1 MHLCK
6 EHLKAEDRLCL
17 KRVKV
22 RPHPRSVG
30 LEDNLVPIV
39 DEVYILFVKMCS
51 IIYIYIFSV
60 VEKGRDSIL
69 CITTLQTIKSIIDDC
84 TMYACFLYIIAITAF
99 FRGQKDWKQIDVEN

>member
-51 IIYIYIFSV
+51 IIYIYIYF
-60 VEKGRDSIL
+60 
-69 CITTLQTIKSIIDDC
+69 Q
-84 TMYACFLYIIAITAF
+84 
-99 FRGQKDWKQIDVEN
+99 